1 MFPPLSGILAQRDN
15 SLTRILSGDAT
26 QEASMTRTGKL
37 WMGIVV
43 VAGLSL
49 TAGAAWA
56 AEGQAL
62 DFQEQ
67 LKKGDAREGF
77 TFQQMVKTPEYTV
90 GAVAVK
96 DEIKMHRH
104 NDGNHV
110 LYIVSGQGT
119 ATLDGKQVSVK
130 PGTVLHI
137 PKGVVHNIKAEGG
150 ELTLLDMAQ
159 PPFDP
164 SKMEWVK

>member
-1 MFPPLSGILAQRDN
+1 MA
-15 SLTRILSGDAT
+15 
-26 QEASMTRTGKL
+26 RTGRL
-37 WMGIVV
+37 WTVMTIM
-43 VAGLSL
+43 AGLSCL
-49 TAGAAWA
+49 AGLAWA
-56 AEGQAL
+56 AEGQVL
-62 DFQEQ
+62 EFQEQ
-67 LKKGDAREGF
+67 VKQGTPREGF
-77 TFQQMVKTPEYTV
+77 TFQQMVKTPDYTV

-119 ATLDGKQVSVK
+119 ATLDGQQVSLK

-137 PKGVVHNIKAEGG
+137 PKSVVHNIKAAGG
-150 ELTLLDMAQ
+150 ELTLLDVAQ

-164 SKMEWVK
+164 SKMEWIK

>member
-1 MFPPLSGILAQRDN
+1 
-15 SLTRILSGDAT
+15 
-26 QEASMTRTGKL
+26 MTRAGRL
-37 WMGIVV
+37 WMGIVI
-43 VAGLSL
+43 VAGLTL

-56 AEGQAL
+56 AEGQVL
-62 DFQEQ
+62 EFQEQ
-67 LKKGDAREGF
+67 VKKGDAREGF
-77 TFQQMVKTPEYTV
+77 TFQPMVKTPDYTV
-90 GAVAVK
+90 GAIAVK

-110 LYIVSGQGT
+110 VYIVSGQGT
-119 ATLDGKQVSVK
+119 ATLDGNQVSVK

-150 ELTLLDMAQ
+150 ELMLLDMAQ

>member
-1 MFPPLSGILAQRDN
+1 MVR
-15 SLTRILSGDAT
+15 TR
-26 QEASMTRTGKL
+26 RL
-37 WMGIVV
+37 WMVMTMVV
-43 VAGLSL
+43 GLSFM
-49 TAGAAWA
+49 AGAAWA
-56 AEGQAL
+56 AEGQML
-62 DFQEQ
+62 EFQEQ
-67 LKKGDAREGF
+67 VKKGAPREGF
-77 TFQQMVKTPEYTV
+77 TFQQMVKTSDYTV

-119 ATLDGKQVSVK
+119 ATLDGQQVSLK

-137 PKGVVHNIKAEGG
+137 PKGVVHNIKAQGG

-164 SKMEWVK
+164 NKMEWIK